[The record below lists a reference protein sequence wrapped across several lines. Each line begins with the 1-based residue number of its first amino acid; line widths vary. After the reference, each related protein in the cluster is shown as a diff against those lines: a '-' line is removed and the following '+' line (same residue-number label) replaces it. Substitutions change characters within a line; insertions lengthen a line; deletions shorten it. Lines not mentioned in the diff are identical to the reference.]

1 MSASGNDAL
10 IEFDPFEKDPIQ
22 ASIRFPLTATRWQSN
37 H

>member
-22 ASIRFPLTATRWQSN
+22 ASIRFPLTQSN